1 MPMSSTIVRNIKFF
15 QYLSNASTASGFII
29 NGTLAR
35 ITEVMANLTFTPDPH
50 SFGIVRRDIVLID
63 NGNFG
68 SGPSLTYT
76 GHIAIQ
82 VKQVNDPPFYTSLPA
97 PLPDVEM
104 RPCPEYDIL
113 AFCPVIAILDE
124 DSSITISPGFSIDN
138 YDPYRK

>member
-1 MPMSSTIVRNIKFF
+1 M
-15 QYLSNASTASGFII
+15 

-50 SFGIVRRDIVLID
+50 SFGIVRRDIELTD

-82 VKQVNDPPFYTSLPA
+82 VQQVNDPPFYASLPA
-97 PLPDVEM
+97 AVPDVEM
-104 RPCPEYDIL
+104 LPCPEYDTL

-124 DSSITISPGFSIDN
+124 DSNIAINPGLSVGN
-138 YDPYRK
+138 YDPYRKSLKSNWSNFATV